1 MPFSLLPKVI
11 APALTDVDG
20 ALLSRLGV
28 ELLMLDFDNTIV
40 PYTTS
45 VPTQEIERWLDWVK
59 QSGVQVCVVSN
70 SRKERVKVFCR
81 HYGIDCITHAR
92 KPFSQG
98 IRQCLERYGIQAR
111 QAAEGLRK
119 LPGVQVFARPN
130 LASQVGVLSFT
141 AAGHDTETIGS
152 QLGQR
157 DIAVRAGLHCAPLA
171 HRTAGTLDS
180 GTVRLSF
187 SHWNTAAE
195 VERFL
200 EAMRDILV

>member
-20 ALLSRLGV
+20 ALLRRLGA
-28 ELLMLDFDNTIV
+28 ELLMLGFDNTIV

-45 VPTQEIERWLDWVK
+45 VPTQEMERWLDWAK
-59 QSGVQVCVVSN
+59 CSGVQVCVVSN

-111 QAAEGLRK
+111 HAALVGDQIYTDVLGANRM
-119 LPGVQVFARPN
+119 GVT
-130 LASQVGVLSFT
+130 S
-141 AAGHDTETIGS
+141 
-152 QLGQR
+152 
-157 DIAVRAGLHCAPLA
+157 
-171 HRTAGTLDS
+171 
-180 GTVRLSF
+180 
-187 SHWNTAAE
+187 
-195 VERFL
+195 
-200 EAMRDILV
+200 ILVSAIHNHNFWLKARHVLELPFIFAARNRRIPK